1 MSGNDDCGP
10 RTAGWVVHRLCSNY
24 PSAERVC
31 LSSAFCIEL
40 GGGQR
45 LDAYVMFSYRSLFAP
60 HVSLNLLPQLIPSSA
75 YSAVDIVFFTRMYT
89 RFASLELE
97 RR

>member
-60 HVSLNLLPQLIPSSA
+60 HVSLNLLPQPYPVICIFGCGHRIFHKNVYPVRLA
-75 YSAVDIVFFTRMYT
+75 GT
-89 RFASLELE
+89 
-97 RR
+97 